1 MREGFDVGLE
11 ISGQASAL
19 QDMIDNMNH
28 GGKISM
34 LGLPSKQFEI
44 NWTTVVTR
52 MLTLQGIYGR
62 EMFETWNAMNAMVRT
77 SKVLRE
83 RVLST
88 VTDVLPAEKWED
100 AYALARSGEAGKI
113 VLDWENI

>member
-1 MREGFDVGLE
+1 
-11 ISGQASAL
+11 
-19 QDMIDNMNH
+19 
-28 GGKISM
+28 
-34 LGLPSKQFEI
+34 
-44 NWTTVVTR
+44 
-52 MLTLQGIYGR
+52 
-62 EMFETWNAMNAMVRT
+62 MNAMVRT

-88 VTDVLPAEKWED
+88 VTDVLPAEKWAD